1 MSYDNRFVN
10 TIDVPIEQEIL
21 YDYDDM
27 YGVVDDKIN
36 PPDNESYTPTLSII
50 EILGG
55 KCTICKINHENLLTV
70 YNIQDYE
77 NNKNPKYVKRL
88 VEEVIRRGENP
99 NKDFRVLCHNCRIL
113 MKEVKN
119 SPKYS
124 GLVEQNQDKIE
135 QELRMMYD

>member
-1 MSYDNRFVN
+1 MSYDNQFVT

-36 PPDNESYTPTLSII
+36 PPENESHTPTLSII

-55 KCTICKINHENLLTV
+55 KCTICPANHEKLLT
-70 YNIQDYE
+70 IHSISDYKA
-77 NNKNPKYVKRL
+77 NKNPEYIKQL
-88 VEEVIRRGENP
+88 VEDTIRQGENP
-99 NKDFRVLCHNCRIL
+99 NKDFRLLCYNCSIL
-113 MKEVKN
+113 MEEIKK

-124 GLVEQNQDKIE
+124 ELTKLNQNELE
-135 QELRMMYD
+135 QEIRMMYS